1 VLQYF
6 YYMDAKITIDYK
18 ERGSKFPVAV
28 EFGTTDYLY
37 LHKRKQDKEEEK
49 PIKNRYDLKFKDYEE
64 AIKRNGIKGKE
75 KHSVMEHLEEMYF
88 SNIQGDDKYKDLQK
102 IVEEKE
108 GKKFKAKK
116 KLIPVLRKNWFD
128 VVYINGRSGAG
139 KTKFLVRMV
148 NAYLKTLTKKEKPEI
163 YLISKKEKDAMIDDN
178 IKGIQRLDV
187 NTFLEEPMTIDEIPD
202 KSVIIFDDYEQYEPD
217 RPLFKLIIGFLND
230 LMTMGR
236 TKLLKIFIIS
246 HLPTFGKDSTLT
258 FIEASWFVFYPT
270 KTAYSSLEYVLNK
283 KVGWELNEIKKI
295 KGLKRVVV
303 NKDNKFIIYDKFV
316 ELI

>member
-18 ERGSKFPVAV
+18 EKGSKFPVAV

-148 NAYLKTLTKKEKPEI
+148 NAYLKTLTKKRE
-163 YLISKKEKDAMIDDN
+163 
-178 IKGIQRLDV
+178 
-187 NTFLEEPMTIDEIPD
+187 T
-202 KSVIIFDDYEQYEPD
+202 
-217 RPLFKLIIGFLND
+217 
-230 LMTMGR
+230 
-236 TKLLKIFIIS
+236 
-246 HLPTFGKDSTLT
+246 
-258 FIEASWFVFYPT
+258 
-270 KTAYSSLEYVLNK
+270 
-283 KVGWELNEIKKI
+283 
-295 KGLKRVVV
+295 
-303 NKDNKFIIYDKFV
+303 
-316 ELI
+316 